1 MSKLT
6 WVTILVAAL
15 LACAVVVCSAEGS
28 ELSDKPKVIVKT
40 VFQSKWVKGEDG
52 KLVERK
58 IPQKK
63 LFQIIMKK
71 TSMRDPLDPSKT
83 ITVKVP
89 TEIPYKPNRKTGGRI
104 AKLKARFKA
113 LRKREKKLRKK
124 YNRAKSNKV
133 DWQVLE
139 DGAPAPPDPQ
149 MQKMAQDLYDEL
161 AATQLPK
168 AKNYKEKDIRAAREL
183 NGEMGAKRQ
192 AWWDFFDDMR
202 QKLLV
207 PKNGWSSTM

>member
-6 WVTILVAAL
+6 WIAILVATL
-15 LACAVVVCSAEGS
+15 LACAVVCCSADSS
-28 ELSDKPKVIVKT
+28 EVASKPRVIVKT
-40 VFQSKWVKGEDG
+40 VFRSKWIRGADG
-52 KLVERK
+52 KLVEKR
-58 IPQKK
+58 IPKK
-63 LFQIIMKK
+63 ELYQIIMKK

-83 ITVKVP
+83 VTVRVP

-104 AKLKARFKA
+104 QKLKARFKA
-113 LRKREKKLRKK
+113 LRKQEKKLRKK
-124 YNRAKSNKV
+124 FKRAKSNLN

-139 DGAPAPPDPQ
+139 DGAPAPPDAQ
-149 MQKMAQDLYDEL
+149 MQKMAQELYDEL
-161 AATQLPK
+161 GATQLPK
-168 AKNYKEKDIRAAREL
+168 AKNIKEKDIQAARDL

-207 PKNGWSSTM
+207 PKHGWSSTM